1 MCSLF
6 HYTLPAAAK
15 SLQSW
20 PTLWDPIDGSP
31 PGSPLGFSRQE
42 YWSRVPLPSLI
53 LSLVY
58 VFLVSSKKRN
68 CLSPPQT
75 TFSFLS

>member
-31 PGSPLGFSRQE
+31 PGSPPGILQARVLESGATAFSDT
-42 YWSRVPLPSLI
+42 LPSICIFGL
-53 LSLVY
+53 
-58 VFLVSSKKRN
+58 F
-68 CLSPPQT
+68 
-75 TFSFLS
+75 